1 VAPSE
6 LTLRPAHPGDADA
19 VADVHLASRRAA
31 AMPPGVHTDDEVRAW
46 LAGRLGCDEVWLAEH
61 DARPVGYARFT
72 RTWLDD
78 LYVLPPYAGHG
89 VGTAL
94 LDVVKAQRPRGFA
107 LWVFEQN
114 HPALAFYAA
123 RGLVELERTDGS
135 ANEERAP
142 DIRMAWPG
150 EEPLTYLRAEI
161 DEVDAQLADLLH
173 RRAALTRAVQPHR
186 ATALA
191 AARTALAAADGS
203 RPGVMPPDAADA
215 AEAADAAVA
224 QRDLDRER
232 AIAAA
237 MAQRAPSLGAERI
250 ARIVHVVITESLD
263 AAAELSRR

>member
-31 AMPPGVHTDDEVRAW
+31 AMPPGVHPDDEVRTW
-46 LAGRLGCDEVWLAEH
+46 LAGRLGRDEVWLAEH

-114 HPALAFYAA
+114 HPARTFYAA

-150 EEPLTYLRAEI
+150 EEPLIYLRAEI

-173 RRAALTRAVQPHR
+173 RRAALTRAVQPLK
-186 ATALA
+186 T
-191 AARTALAAADGS
+191 TT
-203 RPGVMPPDAADA
+203 
-215 AEAADAAVA
+215 E
-224 QRDLDRER
+224 RDPDRER
-232 AIAAA
+232 AIATA
-237 MAQRAPSLGAERI
+237 MARRAPSLGEDRL
-250 ARIVHVVITESLD
+250 ARIVHAVITESLE
-263 AAAELSRR
+263 AAEELPIE